1 MSKKDIRE
9 KLSFF
14 NSAIEYFEVDS
25 NSENLSDRESNE
37 KREIANFL
45 RNSMIDE
52 LDNLKSILE
61 SNPNLKIASLSPT
74 ERKKFQKFIKF
85 YSYCP
90 LCGNPNHYFNLQQL
104 YFDRNKRELIKNLI
118 NFMRIKKDKFR
129 YHNLHFGIPCCDCY
143 NKMNKEC

>member
-25 NSENLSDRESNE
+25 NSEILSDRKSNE

-45 RNSMIDE
+45 RNSMINE
-52 LDNLKSILE
+52 LDNLKNILE

-118 NFMRIKKDKFR
+118 NFMRIKKNKFR

-143 NKMNKEC
+143 NKMNKE